1 MRSWRGSGDSGSQ
14 VGDSRSPTVALR
26 LFSAVVEN
34 KAEAPI
40 CLAGVQKREEGAP
53 HCAAC
58 DRLEGKDSV

>member
-1 MRSWRGSGDSGSQ
+1 M
-14 VGDSRSPTVALR
+14 GDSRSPTVALR

-40 CLAGVQKREEGAP
+40 CLAGVQKREEEAP